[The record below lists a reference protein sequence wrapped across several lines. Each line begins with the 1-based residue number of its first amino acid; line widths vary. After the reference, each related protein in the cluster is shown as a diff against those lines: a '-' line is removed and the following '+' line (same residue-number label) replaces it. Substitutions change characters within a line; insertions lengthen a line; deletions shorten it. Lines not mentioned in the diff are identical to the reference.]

1 MDMTSLSI
9 FLVQRNSSHCFPSH
23 ISGIIKAVYL
33 VHKIQKKKQKSRL
46 SLDESHQTFILA
58 TEYSKDSRVVDLS
71 YNVQSLDGLTGVKQF
86 CAHPMHTQDN
96 LVNLSISL
104 LCQGKFIITPPG
116 PSTVQTMLGPSARAT
131 PSVRRHCLKLR
142 LWSEA
147 GIHWQV
153 LATKLRKPCPT
164 RNWYSFL
171 GQDYREHLSTPTTQQ

>member
-33 VHKIQKKKQKSRL
+33 VHEIQKKRKSRL
-46 SLDESHQTFILA
+46 SLNESHQTFILA

-71 YNVQSLDGLTGVKQF
+71 YNVQPLDGLTGVKQF

-104 LCQGKFIITPPG
+104 LCQASSSQNPLAPALYRQCWGPVPG
-116 PSTVQTMLGPSARAT
+116 PVHPSEDTVSSSGSGL
-131 PSVRRHCLKLR
+131 RRGFTEQPGK
-142 LWSEA
+142 S
-147 GIHWQV
+147 
-153 LATKLRKPCPT
+153 
-164 RNWYSFL
+164 
-171 GQDYREHLSTPTTQQ
+171 